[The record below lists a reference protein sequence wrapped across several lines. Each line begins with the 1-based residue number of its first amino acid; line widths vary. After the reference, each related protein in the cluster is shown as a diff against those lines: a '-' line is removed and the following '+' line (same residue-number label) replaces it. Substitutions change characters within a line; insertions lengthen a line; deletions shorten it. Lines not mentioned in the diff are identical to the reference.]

1 MSSEWEV
8 VVDSGAVLGE
18 GPHWDGE
25 RLWWVDIDG
34 HLIHRTDVGDRSD
47 EVIDV
52 GEKVSSVIPRRGG
65 GFAAGYSDGVGLH
78 SPDGLQESRLPIEA
92 GDAQSRMNDA
102 KCDPRG
108 RLYTG
113 TMTPGGATSA
123 LYRVDHDLGVA
134 TVVGGVGISNGLG
147 WSPDG
152 TRMYYIDTPVLRL
165 DVFDYDLQRG
175 LCENRRPLVDFADQ
189 TGAPD
194 GLAVD
199 AEGCIW
205 VALWQG
211 WAVQRYDPEGELMR
225 QISLPVSKA
234 TSCAFGGPDLDRL
247 FVTSASVELDGAERP
262 DQPLAGALFEVSPGC
277 RGQIGVP
284 FDG

>member
-8 VVDSGAVLGE
+8 VVDAGAVLGE

-25 RLWWVDIDG
+25 RLWWVDIEG

-65 GFAAGYSDGVGLH
+65 GFVAGYPDGVGFH
-78 SPDGLQESRLPIEA
+78 GADGRHETRLLIEES
-92 GDAQSRMNDA
+92 DAHSRMNDA
-102 KCDPRG
+102 KCDPLG

-113 TMTPGGATSA
+113 TMTQGGASSA
-123 LYRVDHDLGVA
+123 LYRVDHDLGVS
-134 TVVGGVGISNGLG
+134 TVVDGVGISNGLG

-152 TRMYYIDTPVLRL
+152 TRMYYIDTPTQRL
-165 DVFDYDLQRG
+165 DVFDYDPQRG
-175 LCENRRPLVDFADQ
+175 RCENRRPLIDFSQRA
-189 TGAPD
+189 GYPD
-194 GLAVD
+194 GLTVD

-205 VALWQG
+205 VALWTG
-211 WAVQRYDPEGELMR
+211 WAVHRFDPEGGLMQ
-225 QISLPVSKA
+225 QISLPVSKP

-247 FVTSASVELDGAERP
+247 FITSASVELSDAELA
-262 DQPLAGALFEVSPGC
+262 DQPLSGALFEVSPDC
-277 RGQIGVP
+277 RGQPGVP